1 MLEPI
6 YGSIFIKERF
16 LEYSL
21 VSVGVGVVLAM
32 IYTFFAGSDSGVK
45 TSAPEAGLHKDEKLR
60 KGIIVSL
67 DVCALVLASSF
78 FTTHAMF
85 KHSGEF
91 GPWRGPHLT
100 QLFLAYPVLG
110 LLGFTNTLACVLRSH
125 EHVHVRT
132 WVSCV
137 LIQVG
142 SILGLTLVVF
152 QMAPQGP
159 SCPRVYISAILI
171 AVISG
176 LHKSMY
182 VIWIND
188 IVLSYQ
194 DIIFS
199 RLSIVLQLLV
209 LTFIHG
215 EVALPDE
222 RLESRKPKTAFSRAS
237 LAMSFIPLV
246 LVLTMA
252 AQTAT
257 RNPQCQAGVTKVKAI
272 LEHLDFISMDQ

>member
-1 MLEPI
+1 
-6 YGSIFIKERF
+6 
-16 LEYSL
+16 
-21 VSVGVGVVLAM
+21 
-32 IYTFFAGSDSGVK
+32 
-45 TSAPEAGLHKDEKLR
+45 
-60 KGIIVSL
+60 
-67 DVCALVLASSF
+67 
-78 FTTHAMF
+78 
-85 KHSGEF
+85 
-91 GPWRGPHLT
+91 
-100 QLFLAYPVLG
+100 
-110 LLGFTNTLACVLRSH
+110 
-125 EHVHVRT
+125 
-132 WVSCV
+132 
-137 LIQVG
+137 
-142 SILGLTLVVF
+142 
-152 QMAPQGP
+152 
-159 SCPRVYISAILI
+159 
-171 AVISG
+171 
-176 LHKSMY
+176 MY